1 MKITDVTIIVP
12 TRGRKEL
19 VEKLLSQVTHRP
31 LLLVVEQGRE
41 LIDVPADIRGATM
54 VIRPPD
60 LGCPKAYEYALSEVK
75 TTHVLGLTDDI
86 DIGEFMRDRWLP
98 EAVKVWNDQIG
109 ERDGVLALES
119 TTAYQR
125 EFLMMTKAFYM
136 EHLFPVP
143 YLCGMSDFE
152 AWEKAKRLGVAADS
166 PNSVVRHVH
175 FGERNRNISQ
185 SENEI
190 CHHRMND
197 WAAKNREKITKR
209 VFVALPIYWN
219 VDPLFFQCFLKFMK
233 EHQCEIVVDIAIG
246 DSAVGRCRND
256 LTRRFLESEC
266 THMMFIDTDLVF
278 SAAQVSR
285 LLSHDVD
292 LIGGFYPKKQ
302 EGPLNWVCNAIENP
316 EYTES
321 GLVTVKYMGTGFML
335 IKRRVFELMIQHY
348 GPQISYVRDGDPTKT
363 VEHDFWHMGTYQ
375 YKDGSRRYLSEDWWF
390 CQKWLDL
397 GGKVWADRHVIL
409 KHSGSA
415 LYPLK
420 AQEAGM
426 VEKEA
431 QTEPMCEPMI
441 CTA

>member
-1 MKITDVTIIVP
+1 MMKETDVTIIVP
-12 TRGRKEL
+12 TKGRKEL

-31 LLLVVEQGRE
+31 LLLVVEDGRTAT
-41 LIDVPADIRGATM
+41 DVPADLKGATL
-54 VIRPPD
+54 VIRPVGM
-60 LGCPKAYEYALSEVK
+60 GCPAAYEYALQEVK

-86 DIGEFMRDRWLP
+86 DIAPFMQEQWLP
-98 EAVKVWNDQIG
+98 EAVKIWNEQIQ
-109 ERDGVLALES
+109 ERDGVVALES

-125 EFLMMTKAFYM
+125 EFLMTTKAFYM

-143 YLCGMSDFE
+143 YLCGKSDSE
-152 AWEKAKRLGVAADS
+152 AWEKAHRLGVAADS

-175 FGERNRNISQ
+175 FGERNKNICK

-190 CHHRMND
+190 FSNRMQE
-197 WAAKNREKITKR
+197 WSAKNRERITKK

-233 EHQCEIVVDIAIG
+233 EHQCEVVVDIAIG

-256 LTRRFLESEC
+256 LTRRFLDSDC
-266 THMMFIDTDLVF
+266 THLLWIDTDLVF
-278 SAAQVSR
+278 SAEHVSR

-292 LIGGFYPKKQ
+292 LVGGFYPKKQ
-302 EGPLNWVCNAIENP
+302 EGPLCWVCNACENP
-316 EYTES
+316 EETAS
-321 GLVTVKYMGTGFML
+321 GLTTVKYMGTGFML
-335 IKRRVFELMIQHY
+335 IKRRVFELMIQHD
-348 GPQISYVRDGDPTKT
+348 GQKMSYTRDGDPLKT
-363 VEHDFWHMGTYQ
+363 VEHDFWHMGVYQ
-375 YKDGSRRYLSEDWWF
+375 YKDGSKRYLSEDWWF

-420 AQEAGM
+420 SQEGGM
-426 VEKEA
+426 AVKQETVER
-431 QTEPMCEPMI
+431 EPAL
-441 CTA
+441 CTL